1 MNKVYYSPEFAR
13 QVMRRALSE
22 CSLIAKTLI
31 EVKEIRPTT
40 EALQWIRLSRIFWAE
55 DEIWCV
61 ADVVGLVSRS
71 GCRKLQNLF
80 LSGIDA
86 EFPVQRDKNN
96 LC

>member
-1 MNKVYYSPEFAR
+1 
-13 QVMRRALSE
+13 
-22 CSLIAKTLI
+22 
-31 EVKEIRPTT
+31 VKEIRPTT

-80 LSGIDA
+80 LSGIDD